1 MYSSNITRVSD
12 GYDCWGRREFTD
24 AYEIK
29 HNGKSIIKIK
39 DDPDELINYL
49 NKYENGL
56 ERLANEYIS
65 KCQQCDD
72 CFVEFYCIE
81 HGIKENRIPDYKP
94 SLNPLGNENYSG
106 TQNRKNRASKPLGPG
121 SNPGTPAKIK

>member
-1 MYSSNITRVSD
+1 MYSSNITRVPD

-39 DDPDELINYL
+39 DDPDKLINYL

-81 HGIKENRIPDYKP
+81 HGIKENRIPDGNKCPNKIIAYINDMQYKK
-94 SLNPLGNENYSG
+94 
-106 TQNRKNRASKPLGPG
+106 TH
-121 SNPGTPAKIK
+121 